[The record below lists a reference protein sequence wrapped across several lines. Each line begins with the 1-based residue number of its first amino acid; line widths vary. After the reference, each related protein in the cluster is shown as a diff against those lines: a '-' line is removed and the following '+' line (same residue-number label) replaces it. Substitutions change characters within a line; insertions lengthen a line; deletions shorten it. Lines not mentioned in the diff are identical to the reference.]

1 MTFAL
6 LATLAAI
13 PAGPVFAQT
22 AMSQTPAA
30 PAPAMPSNAPQTPEA
45 PAVVP
50 QTPAAPAT
58 KPACGGDFETWKR
71 DVAAEAKAAG
81 VGQVGLA
88 ALENAAIDPKVLARD
103 RAQIVFTQTFIE
115 FSGRMI
121 SAYRL
126 KHGAARLEKYA
137 DLFARAEQQFGVPGP
152 VITAFW
158 ALETDF
164 GAVQGDFH
172 TLNALATLAHDCR
185 RPEVFRPQLV
195 PLLILIDRGTVPA
208 DVTGAWA
215 GEIGQTQMLP
225 IDYLTDGVDGDGDGE
240 VDLRN
245 DVADVIMTT
254 AKKLQLK
261 GWRRGEP
268 WVQEVRVPDNLPWEQ
283 TGRANRLPLSQWA
296 AWGVTNPD
304 GTPLRDNELKAG
316 LVLPM
321 GRKGPA
327 FLAYDNFDVYLEW
340 NQSATYALT
349 AAVLATR
356 FAGAPAY
363 DRRNPE
369 PGLDQDRMK
378 QLQTKLEARGY
389 DVGSVDG
396 ILGTNTREAVRQEQM
411 RLGLPVDGWPTP
423 ELLGKL

>member
-1 MTFAL
+1 
-6 LATLAAI
+6 
-13 PAGPVFAQT
+13 
-22 AMSQTPAA
+22 MSQRITIRRYRVALALFLAGAACMQAVPASA
-30 PAPAMPSNAPQTPEA
+30 QQEA
-45 PAVVP
+45 PAATPDVP
-50 QTPAAPAT
+50 
-58 KPACGGDFETWKR
+58 CGGDFEAWKQG
-71 DVAAEAKAAG
+71 VAAEAKAAG
-81 VGQVGLA
+81 VGRAGLD
-88 ALENAAIDPKVLARD
+88 ALEAATIDEKVLARD
-103 RAQIVFTQTFIE
+103 RAQGVFAQTFIQ

-126 KHGAARLEKYA
+126 KQGAANLKKHA
-137 DLFARAEQQFGVPGP
+137 DVFARAEAEFGVPAAI
-152 VITAFW
+152 VTAFW

-185 RPEVFRPQLV
+185 RPQVFRPQLV

-208 DVTGAWA
+208 DVKGAWA

-225 IDYLTDGVDGDGDGE
+225 IDYLADGVDGDGDGE

-254 AKKLQLK
+254 AKKVQMK
-261 GWRRGEP
+261 GWKRGEP
-268 WVQEVRVPDNLPWEQ
+268 WIEEVRVPEVMDWSQ
-283 TGRANRLPLSQWA
+283 TGRTNKLPLSQWA
-296 AWGVTNPD
+296 EWGVTRP
-304 GTPLRDNELKAG
+304 GGSSLADNGLKAG
-316 LVLPM
+316 IVLPM
-321 GRKGPA
+321 GHRGPA
-327 FLAYDNFDVYLEW
+327 FLTYDNYDVYLEW

-349 AAVLATR
+349 AAVLASR

-363 DRRNPE
+363 DPRNPD
-369 PGLDQDRMK
+369 PGLDQAGMK
-378 QLQTKLEARGY
+378 DLQTRLEARGY

-411 RLGLPVDGWPTP
+411 RLGLPVDGWPTA